1 MSGAKANDTAKQ
13 GVNFA
18 KSSTNSAQ
26 NSVHLGQNSATTAQN
41 ANLIMQGANS
51 ATQNENLSAITQS
64 VNSVQTAQSKNSRKG
79 YVLLISGPSGAGKS
93 TLLARLMGEFKDEL
107 YFSVSCTTRA
117 PRNGEKNGVNYH
129 FISEDDFKKGI
140 EEGLFLEYAFV
151 HSHYYGTRAKETEQ
165 ALQQGKIVIFDID
178 VQGFHLV
185 RGKLK
190 DTLTSV
196 FITSKS
202 ASELKNRL
210 LSRASGDDIEKRLKN
225 AQSEM
230 KALCEYDYLIINE
243 DLEQAYAQ
251 LKSIFM
257 AQKLKLSCYNA
268 NEILNEW
275 IKS

>member
-1 MSGAKANDTAKQ
+1 MSGANFGANSANACANLGKNLSATTQNA
-13 GVNFA
+13 
-18 KSSTNSAQ
+18 NSAQ
-26 NSVHLGQNSATTAQN
+26 NSVQTAKN
-41 ANLIMQGANS
+41 ANLPKNS
-51 ATQNENLSAITQS
+51 
-64 VNSVQTAQSKNSRKG
+64 AQSKNARKG

-93 TLLARLMGEFKDEL
+93 TLLARLMSEFKDEL

-117 PRNGEKNGVNYH
+117 ARNGEKNGVNYH

-151 HSHYYGTRAKETEQ
+151 HSHYYGTRAKETEC

-185 RGKLK
+185 RDKLK
-190 DTLTSV
+190 ECLTSV

-210 LSRASGDDIEKRLKN
+210 LSRASNDDIEKRLKN

-243 DLEQAYAQ
+243 DLERAYEQ

-268 NEILNEW
+268 NEILSEW